1 MASTDVKELL
11 AEEKRL
17 FGLDPIGLIKGGY
30 FKIKDKE
37 GNLSKFVPNKVQM
50 QVLDKIQ
57 EKRRAKKPVR
67 IFILKGR
74 QFGCSTLAEAIL
86 FAFSSQRPNLNA
98 MVAADDEDGAAYL
111 FEMTKLYH
119 SEFEA
124 EFPHLSPPASKSTET
139 VLNFEG
145 TRSTIRVETANKKK
159 KLGRKF
165 TLQIFHGSEVAY
177 WPEFNAA
184 HKSISQAVP
193 LKPET
198 IIIYETTAN
207 GVNEVCTFWRQ
218 IKKLSKLG
226 ETDWVPLFLSWKDH
240 AEYSRPFTDE
250 AERKKF
256 EENLKQEEVDLREKV
271 GLNLEQLHWRRWKI
285 ANDFQGDSEE
295 FDVEFP
301 VDDEHAFRSKAQN
314 VFNDKMIRSQET
326 FKLEPKAVGE
336 VDMVDR
342 RGQFMPWKNGSL
354 KVFEYPKAGHRYVIG
369 ADSSESATGHDYA
382 CAQVLDRTTWRQVA
396 VLHGRIAPDVFA
408 EKVFALGAYYGWA
421 HVVPEVNGPGL
432 VTTLKLRD
440 KYYPNLYRR
449 KKMDFSVEGGIT
461 ETEEFGFHSNSKSK
475 PLIVSGLQEALRN
488 LLITIHDE
496 ETIGEMKTFVVKGVS
511 KDGYVSYG
519 ADDEYFDDRVSALM
533 FALHAAKDLPE
544 TVRQIEDDARQPN
557 RVTGY

>member
-1 MASTDVKELL
+1 MEATDAEALL
-11 AEEKRL
+11 AREKKL
-17 FGLDPIGLIKGGY
+17 LNLDPIALIKGGY
-30 FKIKDKE
+30 LKIKDKE
-37 GNLSKFVPNKVQM
+37 GNLSSFLPNKVQL
-50 QVLDKIQ
+50 QVIEEIQ
-57 EKRRAKKPVR
+57 KKRRAKKPVR

-74 QFGCSTLAEAIL
+74 QFGCSTLAEAIV
-86 FAFSSQRPNLNA
+86 FAFASQRPNLNA
-98 MVAADDEDGAAYL
+98 MVVADDEDGAGYL
-111 FEMTKLYH
+111 FGMTKLYH
-119 SEFEA
+119 EMMESEFK
-124 EFPHLSPPASKSTET
+124 HLCPKAAKNTES
-139 VLNFEG
+139 LLDFEDN
-145 TRSTIRVETANKKK
+145 RSTIRIETANKKK

-165 TLQIFHGSEVAY
+165 TLHIVHGSEIGY

-193 LKPET
+193 SKPET

-207 GVNEVCTFWRQ
+207 GVNETCAFWRR
-218 IKKLSKLG
+218 IKKMAKLG

-240 AEYSRPFTDE
+240 AEYSRPFISDE
-250 AERKKF
+250 EKKKF
-256 EENLKQEEVDLREKV
+256 QENLKPEEIELVEKA
-271 GLNLEQLHWRRWKI
+271 GLNIEQLNWRRWKI
-285 ANDFQGDSEE
+285 ANDFGGDAES

-301 VDDEHAFRSKAQN
+301 VDDEHAFRSNSQN
-314 VFNDKMIRSQET
+314 VFNDRMIRAQET
-326 FKLEPKAVGE
+326 FKQEPKAVGE
-336 VDMVDR
+336 IEMVDR
-342 RGQFMPWKNGSL
+342 RGQFMPWKNGAL
-354 KVFEYPKAGHRYVIG
+354 KIFEYPKTGHRYVIG

-382 CAQVLDRTTWRQVA
+382 CAQVIDRTTWRQVA

-421 HVVPEVNGPGL
+421 HLVPEVNGPGL

-440 KYYPNLYRR
+440 KYYPSLYRR
-449 KKMDFSVEGGIT
+449 KKMDFSNEGNIL
-461 ETEEFGFHSNSKSK
+461 ETEEFGFHSNSKTK

-488 LLITIHDE
+488 MLLTIHDE

-544 TVRQIEDDARQPN
+544 TVRQIEEDDRVPN